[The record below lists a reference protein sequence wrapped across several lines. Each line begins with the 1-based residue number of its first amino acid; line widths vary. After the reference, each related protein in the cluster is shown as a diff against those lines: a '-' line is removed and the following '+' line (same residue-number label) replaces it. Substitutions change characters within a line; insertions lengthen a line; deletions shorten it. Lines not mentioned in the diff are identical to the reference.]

1 MSPPKS
7 VRTQFEGGSPLK
19 SIKVIKCPDSAKQ
32 DYVEIMEEDA
42 TPVVL
47 VSDEDQKILE
57 CDDLDYQLSVYDK
70 YETNRMKWQAQ
81 LDERVL
87 ETISEQQSNFEATS
101 RDFQSGFLK
110 GLTSFKNTSFNNET
124 QLTKIKEENPIQE
137 TSEEFK
143 PKTSKLASYFDRKK
157 SAAKSR
163 QDDLSPLKNRKRNL
177 L

>member
-1 MSPPKS
+1 
-7 VRTQFEGGSPLK
+7 
-19 SIKVIKCPDSAKQ
+19 
-32 DYVEIMEEDA
+32 MEEDA

-101 RDFQSGFLK
+101 RDF
-110 GLTSFKNTSFNNET
+110 
-124 QLTKIKEENPIQE
+124 
-137 TSEEFK
+137 
-143 PKTSKLASYFDRKK
+143 
-157 SAAKSR
+157 
-163 QDDLSPLKNRKRNL
+163 
-177 L
+177 